1 MPIAPWRSTH
11 GHPSI
16 DFPPQGTPGG
26 GRGQPGEISSHI
38 VTDWPADYGGV
49 APPTGVG
56 EPPVAPVLCNAIVAA
71 GGPRIREL
79 PLHRF
84 IEVL

>member
-1 MPIAPWRSTH
+1 M
-11 GHPSI
+11 
-16 DFPPQGTPGG
+16 
-26 GRGQPGEISSHI
+26 
-38 VTDWPADYGGV
+38 TDWPADYGGV